1 MAKRIVTK
9 IGDVFCVEV
18 EGRYK
23 AFFQYIANDMTCMNS
38 STIRVFKRRYAMDY
52 KPIVDDIVND
62 EVEFYAHTVLKF
74 GIVESAWYKV
84 GKSSDLGLEAL
95 SEIFFASPIIERP
108 EDQRVNALL
117 LKWNIWKLDEEKE
130 RIQGLSDEIRLKV
143 EFGMIMPWNSIVSKI
158 KNGYYDSTDFF

>member
-23 AFFQYIANDMTCMNS
+23 AFFQYIANDMTQLNS

-84 GKSSDLGLEAL
+84 GKSSDLGLEDF
-95 SEIFFASPIIERP
+95 SNVFFAAPVVETISDTRT
-108 EDQRVNALL
+108 NALL
-117 LKWNIWKLDEEKE
+117 LRWDIWKCGDEME

-143 EFGMIMPWNSIVSKI
+143 EYGMIVPWNSIVSRI
-158 KNGYYDSTDFF
+158 KNGYYDSPDFF